1 MYTLHI
7 ANCAYSSW
15 SLRPW
20 ALLHAL
26 GIPFET
32 QLHPFVPGGSAERFR
47 AFSPTGKVP
56 VLHDGPTVVWDSLAI
71 VEYVAERHPGVWPAD
86 PAARAWARC
95 ASAEMHA
102 GFGALRQRCSFQV
115 GLRVRLH
122 TVDPALQRDLD
133 RMDALWQEGLA
144 RFGGPYLAG
153 ATFTAVDAFFSPI
166 PFRLRTYGLALGPAA
181 MDYAARL
188 LATPTLRAWDEAGLA
203 EPFRDAEHDREIAA
217 QGTILAD
224 LRAPERPA

>member
-7 ANCAYSSW
+7 ANRAYSSW

-26 GIPFET
+26 EIPFET
-32 QLHPFVPGGSAERFR
+32 MLHRFVPGGSSTSFQ

-56 VLHDGPTVVWDSLAI
+56 VLMDGDTVVWDSLGI
-71 VEYVAERHPGVWPAD
+71 VAYLAERHPGVWPAD
-86 PAARAWARC
+86 PAARTWAQC

-122 TVDPALQRDLD
+122 AVDPALQRDLD
-133 RMDALWQEGLA
+133 RMDALWRDGLS
-144 RFGGPYLAG
+144 RFGGPFLAG
-153 ATFTAVDAFFSPI
+153 SRFTAVDAFFAPI
-166 PFRLRTYGLALGPAA
+166 PFRLRTYGLSLGPAA

-188 LATPTLRAWDEAGLA
+188 LATPTLRAWEADALA